1 MDFHKKNRRWQREAC
16 THWSK
21 CVEIAQKRGIRELRG
36 FRRAEEA
43 WGPREDQMYR
53 PGIPFTFTVDDAKYF
68 IAGELL
74 GDMTVED
81 LPEARPELK
90 VRWDKALEKVKEIYE
105 LQAQEV
111 LEVVH
116 FLAPARD
123 FGALRA
129 ESELRDWTGNELAA
143 LSLYQRSLRGYN
155 AVFPWMTG
163 YEG

>member
-1 MDFHKKNRRWQREAC
+1 
-16 THWSK
+16 
-21 CVEIAQKRGIRELRG
+21 
-36 FRRAEEA
+36 
-43 WGPREDQMYR
+43 MYR
-53 PGIPFTFTVDDAKYF
+53 PGISFTFTVDDAKYF

-143 LSLYQRSLRGYN
+143 LSLYELYQHSLRGYH
-155 AVFPWMTG
+155 AVFPWVTG